1 MTAAETKKGIA
12 GAEKLKRSPW
22 RRRTSSW
29 RKHEEDLNSA
39 ESTNAKRDAG
49 IRTNASS
56 RSCSGSSVA
65 EGLLE
70 LLVGGFGSRLS
81 YKFWTEQTE
90 CVIMYKLYMSMK
102 TIHLRFA
109 RKRLCSRINE
119 MLARIQFEFQFSSM
133 LERLLDTEANGNP

>member
-65 EGLLE
+65 EGDNDEKNADWRLQQSSLL
-70 LLVGGFGSRLS
+70 LS
-81 YKFWTEQTE
+81 PFTQIK
-90 CVIMYKLYMSMK
+90 VIQMMV
-102 TIHLRFA
+102 RFA
-109 RKRLCSRINE
+109 RAPGGWFWEPPKLQVLDRTNRDPV
-119 MLARIQFEFQFSSM
+119 RVPVQFN
-133 LERLLDTEANGNP
+133 A